1 MNENGGV
8 DEWVS
13 LSRAAKI
20 LGVCVRTVQRE
31 IERRKL
37 IAFRVGRSLRIRMSE
52 LQRYMEEQ
60 RDCLCLLFFG
70 RGAVHGELQT
80 H

>member
-1 MNENGGV
+1 MISEGG
-8 DEWVS
+8 ESECVS

-20 LGVCVRTVQRE
+20 LGVCVRTVRRE

-52 LQRYMEEQ
+52 LRRYIEAQTM
-60 RDCLCLLFFG
+60 G
-70 RGAVHGELQT
+70 LQV
-80 H
+80 

>member
-1 MNENGGV
+1 MISESV
-8 DEWVS
+8 ESECVS
-13 LSRAAKI
+13 VARAAKI
-20 LGVCVRTVQRE
+20 LGVCARTVRRE

-60 RDCLCLLFFG
+60 TMGLH
-70 RGAVHGELQT
+70 V
-80 H
+80 